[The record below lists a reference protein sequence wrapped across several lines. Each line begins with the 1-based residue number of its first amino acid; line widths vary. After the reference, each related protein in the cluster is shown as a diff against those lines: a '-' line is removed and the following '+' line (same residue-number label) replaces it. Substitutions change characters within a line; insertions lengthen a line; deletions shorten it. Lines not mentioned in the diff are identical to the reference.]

1 MMKPHPAAEIFPLMT
16 GEAFDAL
23 VEDIREHG
31 QLEAIQVWGGMILD
45 GRNRYRACEQL
56 GIEPLTIVWEPQAG
70 SHGRSPEQYVI
81 SKNLH
86 RRHLNESQRAMV
98 AARLANIPT
107 GFNYQKREGGEI
119 SLAKAAEMLNVGRST
134 AVYAKKVLREGSP
147 EEIAACDRGE
157 ASVNGIGRLIART
170 ASPEKRK
177 VVRSKALSQKGN
189 NPERIQKQQM
199 RAELWQNL
207 KQALMALSN
216 MPAAGD
222 VADMVRNMDKTG
234 LVAKRLPV
242 AQQFITKLNDVWTK
256 ETSNA
261 A

>member
-31 QLEAIQVWGGMILD
+31 QLEAIVVINGEILD
-45 GRNRYRACEQL
+45 GRNRYRACQQL
-56 GIEPLTIVWEPQAG
+56 GIEPLITDHAG
-70 SHGRSPEQYVI
+70 CSDPEGYVI

-216 MPAAGD
+216 MPAAAD